1 MQLKDFV
8 KEIGISEFKSV
19 IGKWGSKVFFLILIL
34 FISLVAMGIANGSLD
49 YLKDKMNDPFM
60 QFVDVP
66 HQFLGT
72 VEGFPKFDKEVADKY
87 AEDNSDIV
95 ESVFETYENGAW
107 FFKNNNKDGK
117 QKTGFI
123 LTTEN
128 KFYEALTTN
137 ADMML
142 SERNTFRN
150 GGWGIIITEN
160 FMNTLELDLST
171 PYVNITPTSG
181 YSFSVP
187 ICGVVQQLRDNKDFI
202 MSETLYKFL
211 YGRSEEIPN
220 LKRNSAQGVARWFV
234 PKVDQLSNDL
244 KKIGVKVTEKFSD
257 QPIPHVKG
265 LMVELED
272 FDLDLSKY
280 GAIRIYD
287 YDVQGLNLQHITSD
301 PDTYTFL
308 FKDPDDVLVFDTWLK
323 DNYGIHLEK
332 SKVLAKRNFSFF
344 EKLSHLL
351 SFALIAFSIISIIF
365 FIINLLLSHINKNK
379 RNLGTLKAFG
389 LPNKHIIIL
398 YSAITLMLVTISYVS
413 AYIMSYFLGPVLLKF
428 YISVSNINSEN
439 YLYEVI
445 FSNRGFFSTFTL
457 FVLIP
462 TVIIIVRL
470 FTYLYRVTPGDLI
483 YERK

>member
-34 FISLVAMGIANGSLD
+34 FISLVAMGIANGSLN
-49 YLKDKMNDPFM
+49 YLKDKMTDPFM

-72 VEGFPKFDKEVADKY
+72 VEGFPKFDKEVVDKY
-87 AEDNSDIV
+87 AEDNPDIV
-95 ESVFETYENGAW
+95 EYVFETYENGAR
-107 FFKNNNKDGK
+107 FFKSNKEDGK
-117 QKTGFI
+117 QKIGFN
-123 LTTEN
+123 LNTEN
-128 KFYEALTTN
+128 KFYEALRDN
-137 ADMML
+137 KDMML
-142 SERNTFRN
+142 SEINTFRN

-160 FMNTLELDLST
+160 FMNTLELDLET
-171 PYVNITPTSG
+171 PYVNILASSYTFP
-181 YSFSVP
+181 VP
-187 ICGVVQQLRDNKDFI
+187 ICGVVKQLRDNKDFI
-202 MSETLYKFL
+202 MSEKLYKFL

-220 LKRNSAQGVARWFV
+220 LKRNSSQVVARWFV

-244 KKIGVKVTEKFSD
+244 KKTGAKVTEKFSD

-265 LMVELED
+265 LMVEHEN

-287 YDVQGLNLQHITSD
+287 YDVKSLNLQHVTSE

-332 SKVLAKRNFSFF
+332 SKTLAKRNFSFF

-398 YSAITLMLVTISYVS
+398 YSTITLMLVTISYVS
-413 AYIMSYFLGPVLLKF
+413 AYIMSYFLGPLLLKF
-428 YISVSNINSEN
+428 YIWKNDINSEN
-439 YLYEVI
+439 YLSEVI
-445 FSNRGFFSTFTL
+445 FNNQEFFSTFTL

-470 FTYLYRVTPGDLI
+470 FTYLYKVTPGDLI